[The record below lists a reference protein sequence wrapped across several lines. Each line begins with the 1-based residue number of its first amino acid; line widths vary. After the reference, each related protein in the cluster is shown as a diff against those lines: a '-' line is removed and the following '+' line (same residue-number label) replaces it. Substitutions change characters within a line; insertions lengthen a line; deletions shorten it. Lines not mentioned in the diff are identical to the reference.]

1 MSATESKTNGGSGV
15 VIIVSAS
22 VGNHYICTDTA
33 LTCTYDG
40 FRGVFM

>member
-1 MSATESKTNGGSGV
+1 MPATERKTDGGSGV
-15 VIIVSAS
+15 VIIVSVS

-33 LTCTYDG
+33 LICTYDV